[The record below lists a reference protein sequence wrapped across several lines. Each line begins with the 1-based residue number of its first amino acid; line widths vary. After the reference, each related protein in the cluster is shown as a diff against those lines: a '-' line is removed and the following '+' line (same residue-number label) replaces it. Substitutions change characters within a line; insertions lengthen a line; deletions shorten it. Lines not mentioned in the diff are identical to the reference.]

1 VTNLIATSK
10 IISSV
15 LAGCLVIA
23 GCRGESFEAGQ
34 HREAAKRA
42 ELQAKE
48 TERRRAILDEIKSS
62 HNADD
67 SWTSARPSWTVD
79 VQELLIR
86 SDRRPIA
93 GIARLSDVRR
103 DREQILLI
111 LRPGEL
117 DVDSIRIEF
126 SLAGGRPP
134 RPPALPDALS
144 GETLNSWDWPEYAF
158 VARITAVRRHDVPGR
173 DGDMH
178 RGWLAE
184 GECLALRQIPEA
196 LVPRKPGPGGLK

>member
-1 VTNLIATSK
+1 MIATSK

-15 LAGCLVIA
+15 LACCVVIA
-23 GCRGESFEAGQ
+23 GCHGESFDARQ
-34 HREAAKRA
+34 RREAAKRA
-42 ELQAKE
+42 EHQAKE

-103 DREQILLI
+103 EREQILLI

-117 DVDSIRIEF
+117 DLDRMRIEF
-126 SLAGGRPP
+126 SLACGQPP
-134 RPPALPDALS
+134 RPPSLPDVLY
-144 GETLNSWDWPEYAF
+144 GETLNSWEWPEYAF
-158 VARITAVRRHDVPGR
+158 VARIRVVRRHDLPGR
-173 DGDMH
+173 DGDTH

-196 LVPRKPGPGGLK
+196 PVPRKPGPGGLK

>member
-1 VTNLIATSK
+1 MTATSK
-10 IISSV
+10 ISSSM
-15 LAGCLVIA
+15 LACCLVIA
-23 GCRGESFEAGQ
+23 GYRGESFEARQ
-34 HREAAKRA
+34 RREAAKRA

-48 TERRRAILDEIKSS
+48 TERRRAILDEIKSP

-103 DREQILLI
+103 EREQVWLI

-117 DVDSIRIEF
+117 DLDRIRIEF
-126 SLAGGRPP
+126 SLACEQPP
-134 RPPALPDALS
+134 RPPSLPDVLF
-144 GETLNSWDWPEYAF
+144 GESLNSWDWPEYAF
-158 VARITAVRRHDVPGR
+158 VARITAVRRHDLPGR
-173 DGDMH
+173 DGDAH

-184 GECLALRQIPEA
+184 GECLALRLIPEA
-196 LVPRKPGPGGLK
+196 PVPRKPGPGRPK